1 MKRTRS
7 TMMQAPSLHPQLEF
21 EVIKLVLLREK
32 YLIRLKRNLDES
44 EGNINLGIIGL
55 FDTLRDV
62 SMSAVESIHNW
73 EQSQVNYPL
82 IQPFMWNGLNYLSKM
97 IEDISFLTA
106 YPQVA
111 FWLEFP
117 SDSNPFFIPPE
128 LLLFGREVPLVDDN
142 FIVFGQRP
150 EVIRQKRRIGIKD
163 NLKSLKSP
171 YNTRIINDTDIFPS
185 ASVEHKLNAI
195 MKGQSAKSKTK
206 GKKIRKENDKKDNM
220 NVFETFIAV
229 AMIKRMRDCWDILCR
244 VNSDL
249 INRLDGT
256 NNYFPEKSGQYD
268 LINFPIQESPVQ
280 LHDPTSRQSDIDLNS
295 TANTDIGGS
304 QFHKS
309 IRNSAIIAQFSNESL
324 RLNQLSPATNL
335 LDTDESGN
343 PTAMVNQ
350 SRLLNESVPGKRFKN
365 NTLTST
371 VRLWTPHEV
380 NMKTLI
386 ERRGGESTFVIY

>member
-1 MKRTRS
+1 
-7 TMMQAPSLHPQLEF
+7 MQVASLHPQLEF

-32 YLIRLKRNLDES
+32 YLIRLKRTLDES
-44 EGNINLGIIGL
+44 DGNIDLGIIGL
-55 FDTLRDV
+55 VDTLRDV
-62 SMSAVESIHNW
+62 SMATVESIHNW
-73 EQSQVNYPL
+73 EESQVNYPL
-82 IQPFMWNGLNYLSKM
+82 IKPFVWNGLNYLSKM

-128 LLLFGREVPLVDDN
+128 LLLLGREVPLVDN
-142 FIVFGQRP
+142 TFIVFGQRP
-150 EVIRQKRRIGIKD
+150 EVIRQKKILGKKD

-229 AMIKRMRDCWDILCR
+229 AMIKRIRGCWDILCR

-256 NNYFPEKSGQYD
+256 NTYHPEKSGQYD
-268 LINFPIQESPVQ
+268 LINFPIQESQVQ
-280 LHDPTSRQSDIDLNS
+280 VHDSSSMQNQIDLNS
-295 TANTDIGGS
+295 SGNTDIDRS

-309 IRNSAIIAQFSNESL
+309 IRNSAIISQFSNESL
-324 RLNQLSPATNL
+324 RLNQLSPAINL
-335 LDTDESGN
+335 LDTGN
-343 PTAMVNQ
+343 PAAITNQ
-350 SRLLNESVPGKRFKN
+350 SITNQSITNQSMLLDGSLTGKTFKN
-365 NTLTST
+365 NSITTNST

-386 ERRGGESTFVIY
+386 ERRGEE

>member
-7 TMMQAPSLHPQLEF
+7 TMMQVASLHPQLEF

-32 YLIRLKRNLDES
+32 YLIRLKRTLDES
-44 EGNINLGIIGL
+44 DGNIDLGIIGL

-62 SMSAVESIHNW
+62 SMATVESIHYW
-73 EQSQVNYPL
+73 EESQVNFPL
-82 IQPFMWNGLNYLSKM
+82 IKPFVWNGLNYLSKM
-97 IEDISFLTA
+97 VEDISFLTG

-128 LLLFGREVPLVDDN
+128 LLLLGGEVPLVDN
-142 FIVFGQRP
+142 TFIVFGQRP
-150 EVIRQKRRIGIKD
+150 EVIRQKRILGKKD
-163 NLKSLKSP
+163 NLKALKSP

-195 MKGQSAKSKTK
+195 MKGQSAQSKTK
-206 GKKIRKENDKKDNM
+206 GKKIRKENDKKDNT
-220 NVFETFIAV
+220 NVFETFIAG
-229 AMIKRMRDCWDILCR
+229 ATIKRIRGCWDILCR

-256 NNYFPEKSGQYD
+256 NNYHPEKSGQYD
-268 LINFPIQESPVQ
+268 LINFPIKEKQVQ
-280 LHDPTSRQSDIDLNS
+280 FDDSSSMQRYMDLNS
-295 TANTDIGGS
+295 MGNTDRS
-304 QFHKS
+304 QFYKS
-309 IRNSAIIAQFSNESL
+309 VTNSAIISQFSNESL
-324 RLNQLSPATNL
+324 RLNQLLPAIKL
-335 LDTDESGN
+335 LDTGN
-343 PTAMVNQ
+343 PAAISNQ
-350 SRLLNESVPGKRFKN
+350 SKLLVGSQTGKTFKN
-365 NTLTST
+365 NLITTNST

-386 ERRGGESTFVIY
+386 ERRGEK